1 MNRRTATLGY
11 NFETAS
17 WMAIADWNT
26 DLTGE
31 GTTPD
36 EAVEHL
42 RHQCNKH
49 ELWPKDGEGW
59 INQHVT

>member
-49 ELWPKDGEGW
+49 ELWPKDGD
-59 INQHVT
+59 